1 MNIKQLK
8 KMHQITQT
16 ILLLTFTNVLLCFT
30 KRNNRFVIV
39 DCTGKTYPLNSYS
52 NNLINTKNIDN
63 SIQKCYFLNEP
74 IDMYDLTYYQS
85 DRVSLEMMAD
95 KVITLNE
102 DAPRGYIYAN
112 DEFTSGKYN
121 NVFDCYSDALKAK
134 PANVLRL
141 NADGSY
147 TLLQELVE

>member
-1 MNIKQLK
+1 MNIKELK
-8 KMHQITQT
+8 KMDKTTQT

-39 DCTGKTYPLNSYS
+39 DCTGKTYPLNSY
-52 NNLINTKNIDN
+52 NENLMNTKDIDN
-63 SIQKCYFLNEP
+63 SIQKCYLLNEP
-74 IDMYDLTYYQS
+74 IDIFDLTYYQS

-95 KVITLNE
+95 EVITLNE
-102 DAPRGYIYAN
+102 DSPRGYVYAN
-112 DEFTSGKYN
+112 DELTSKKYN
-121 NVFDCYSDALKAK
+121 NVFDCYYDALKAK
-134 PANVLRL
+134 PANVLRV

>member
-1 MNIKQLK
+1 MNIIDLK
-8 KMHQITQT
+8 KMYNPSQT

-39 DCTGKTYPLNSYS
+39 DCTGKTYPLNSYVK
-52 NNLINTKNIDN
+52 LICTTNVDN
-63 SIQKCYFLNEP
+63 SIQKCYILNET

-85 DRVSLEMMAD
+85 DKVSLEMMAD

-102 DAPRGYIYAN
+102 DAPRGYMFAN
-112 DEFTSGKYN
+112 DDYTSRKYN
-121 NVFDCYSDALKAK
+121 NLWDCYSDALKVR
-134 PANVLRL
+134 PANVIKI

-147 TLLQELVE
+147 TLLQELV

>member
-1 MNIKQLK
+1 MNINELK
-8 KMHQITQT
+8 KMYRPTQT

-63 SIQKCYFLNEP
+63 SIQKCYFLDEP
-74 IDMYDLTYYQS
+74 IDEYDLTYYQS
-85 DRVSLEMMAD
+85 DRVSLEVMAD

-102 DAPRGYIYAN
+102 DAPRGYVYAN
-112 DEFTSGKYN
+112 DEFTSKKYN
-121 NVFDCYSDALKAK
+121 NIFECYSDALKAK
-134 PANVLRL
+134 PANVLRV